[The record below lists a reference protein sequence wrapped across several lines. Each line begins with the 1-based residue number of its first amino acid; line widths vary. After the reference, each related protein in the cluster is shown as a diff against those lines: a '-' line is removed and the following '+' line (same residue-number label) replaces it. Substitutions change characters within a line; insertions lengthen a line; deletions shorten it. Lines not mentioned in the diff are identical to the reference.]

1 VLACQEVP
9 PILLYTGHAAKGL
22 EFDVVHIANYSL
34 LPSKRALEAGG
45 LKLEQEYKVMFVMLT
60 RVRHT
65 LAFLAEPEGGPRAPH
80 MCVGAP
86 GLPGLGG
93 GLGFLGY

>member
-1 VLACQEVP
+1 M
-9 PILLYTGHAAKGL
+9 
-22 EFDVVHIANYSL
+22 
-34 LPSKRALEAGG
+34 PSKRALEAGG

-80 MCVGAP
+80 TCVAAP